1 MNKRTQRI
9 GQSGSV
15 LVNILIVLSF
25 LTTMLFSIL
34 LLANS
39 NLQRARGRIM
49 LLQAQYA
56 AESAADAAIA
66 ELNNNNAT
74 YAGTST
80 DVTLLTTGQYKAT
93 YSVAVASGS
102 TAKEKILTATG
113 KIYRP
118 ANAATPKITRKLRVT
133 VQRSSTS
140 TASSVLS
147 RNIINVDSGV
157 KDITGKNIYVNGY
170 INMSK
175 NSTNLIAENITV
187 GGRNTGAGNCSI
199 GGTGNLVKPSS
210 FSTAGQTKT
219 NIVLAYNNCISPPG
233 NLSNANFNVSAN
245 QGTISPIQST
255 YIPWNEYLDSS
266 YNNANNCNDWTNG
279 TSPRTIP
286 SAANPKKTHYPDS
299 SSNIATT
306 CGTSGNI
313 NLGSARYNITD
324 HVHIR
329 ANLCATAACTPTFYN
344 PNPGAAGIKY
354 VFVEGTINFDGMQS
368 VAGSGPIVFITY
380 GADPASKASVCPLGG
395 SIYLGNSGT
404 TSAPA
409 IFFLASNGLCLDKTK
424 FGASPALGGIAGKN
438 LYIATNAGSPHDLEL
453 DKTFPVSSIP
463 IDLAWRAMRYQRL

>member
-1 MNKRTQRI
+1 MILKTHDNN
-9 GQSGSV
+9 GSV
-15 LVNILIVLSF
+15 IVNILIVLMF
-25 LTTMLFSIL
+25 LTTMLFSL
-34 LLANS
+34 LILANS

-74 YAGTST
+74 YTGTTT
-80 DVTLLTTGQYKAT
+80 DVILLTTGQYRAT
-93 YSVAVASGS
+93 YSVAVANGT
-102 TAKEKILTATG
+102 TAKEKVLNATG

-118 ANAATPKITRKLRVT
+118 ANATTPSYTRKLRVT
-133 VQRSSTS
+133 VQRSTTS

-147 RNIINVDSGV
+147 RNIINIDSGV
-157 KDITGKNIYVNGY
+157 KSISGKNIYVNGY
-170 INMSK
+170 ITMAK
-175 NSTNLIAENITV
+175 NTTELIAENITV

-199 GGTGNLVKPSS
+199 GGSGKIVKPTS
-210 FSTAGQTKT
+210 FSDPAQTKT
-219 NIVLAYNNCISPPG
+219 NLVLAYNNCITPPG
-233 NLSNANFNVSAN
+233 NLSNTDFNVSAN
-245 QGTISPIQST
+245 QGSISAIQST
-255 YIPWNEYLDSS
+255 YIPWNEYLDNT
-266 YNNANNCNDWTNG
+266 YTNANNCNDWTTG

-286 SAANPKKTHYPDS
+286 STGNAKKTHYPDS
-299 SSNIATT
+299 GSNVSTG

-313 NLGSARYNITD
+313 NLGSNRYNITD

-329 ANLCATAACTPTFYN
+329 ASLCATSACTPTFYN

-354 VFVEGTINFDGMQS
+354 VFVEGTINFDSVQS

-380 GADPASKASVCPLGG
+380 GADPASKAGACPLGG

-409 IFFLASNGLCLDKTK
+409 VFFLATNGLCLDKTR
-424 FGASPALGGIAGKN
+424 FGSDPALGGIAGKN
-438 LYIATNAGSPHDLEL
+438 VFVATNSGSPFDLEL

-463 IDLAWRAMRYQRL
+463 IDLSWRAMRYQRL